1 MTPDEAARLLAA
13 CSAFDNRQP
22 SEIAKQAW
30 ASALRDLPLDNDT
43 FDAVARYYSAPAQQ
57 GETGRRWIEP
67 HHVRTW
73 RTKIREERL
82 GTTIPAYEPTDPEET
97 GRDFISRRRAQL
109 HAIAGGQQTA
119 VPVQQ
124 LTGGPH
130 RSVARQLAAVG
141 RDIPDEDDDRP
152 YMPEDFRER
161 VGMEARP
168 PELAVPCPK
177 EGCRAPARQPCKT
190 PHGRR
195 RAQAHQ
201 ARIDAAQGDPQ

>member
-30 ASALRDLPLDNDT
+30 AAALRDLPLDDDT
-43 FDAVARYYSAPAQQ
+43 FEAVARYYSAPAQP

-67 HHVRTW
+67 HHVRST

-82 GTTIPAYEPTDPEET
+82 GPTIPAYEPTDPEED
-97 GRDFISRRRAQL
+97 GDSFVARRRAQL
-109 HAIAGGQQTA
+109 AAIADGRETA
-119 VPVQQ
+119 VPVTA
-124 LTGGPH
+124 LAGGPH
-130 RSVARQLAAVG
+130 PRLKATVKAIG
-141 RDIPDEDDDRP
+141 RAIPDEDEP
-152 YMPEDFRER
+152 YMPAGFREQ

-168 PELAVPCPK
+168 PELRIPCPK
-177 EGCRAPARQPCKT
+177 TGCHAPARQPCKT

-195 RAQAHQ
+195 RQQAHQ
-201 ARIDAAQGDPQ
+201 ARIDAAQNGTST

>member
-13 CSAFDNRQP
+13 CAAFDNRQP

-30 ASALRDLPLDNDT
+30 AAALRDLPLDNDT
-43 FDAVARYYSAPAQQ
+43 FDAVARFYSAPTVP

-82 GTTIPAYEPTDPEET
+82 GATIPAYEPPPVPET
-97 GRDFISRRRAQL
+97 GADFITRRRAQL
-109 HAIAGGQQTA
+109 TAIADGHETA
-119 VPVQQ
+119 IPVGE

-130 RSVARQLAAVG
+130 PRVAAQLATVG
-141 RDIPDEDDDRP
+141 RDIPTEDKP
-152 YMPEDFRER
+152 YMPAGFREE
-161 VGMEARP
+161 VGMQTRP
-168 PELAVPCPK
+168 PELSVPCPK
-177 EGCRAPARQPCKT
+177 DGCRAPARQPCKT

-195 RAQAHQ
+195 RTEPHS
-201 ARIDAAQGDPQ
+201 ARREAAQNQATT